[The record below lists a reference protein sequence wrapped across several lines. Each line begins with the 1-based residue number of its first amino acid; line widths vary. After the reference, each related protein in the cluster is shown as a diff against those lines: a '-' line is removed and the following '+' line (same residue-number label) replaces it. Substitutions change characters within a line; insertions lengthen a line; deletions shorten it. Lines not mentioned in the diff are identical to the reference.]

1 MVRSKQK
8 KNEDV
13 VDGVGVCWCECC
25 WSCFEEGMEV
35 DEKKSKVQMVIG
47 FLNKMVLQKTL
58 HPISPIL

>member
-13 VDGVGVCWCECC
+13 VDGVRVCC

-47 FLNKMVLQKTL
+47 FFYKMVLQKTL